1 MGRPFELLREL
12 GQTYRSLERDSVQA
26 QLHQAESEAKINFL
40 ETQLLVQEKLNLDL
54 GRRVKMLEQIL
65 LKERHELRVL
75 KKTLAEG
82 GGGQMEVEVEKNKAG
97 EAGGEIGGMKST
109 KTTPATRT
117 APDSNTSSSPEQETK
132 GGAAPGTAG
141 AGGAPSSSS
150 SAGTGSSTLSKLSEI
165 AQRLPQSRAV
175 SARQKLR
182 QYLQTSLFLN
192 DTLEADLLD
201 QIGSGEIPEINS
213 EVVPHQTSTELVKQD
228 WRWYASVEGPFCGAV
243 QKLCYDN
250 QRAILISGSEDGVMC
265 LFDMHDFNT
274 SEDVE
279 PFHVLRNP
287 GGRKITA
294 MAADFVTSN
303 IFVTGDI
310 SGSVTLW
317 KVGLR
322 AHTAAQETAE
332 LRDKNKQ
339 TPPDSSFDFL
349 EEITDLSLRAPHI
362 IAVSTKTEVH
372 LLKISPH
379 NPALGLS
386 KINTV
391 FKPYEEE
398 EEVDLDTAGEDNLVS
413 AVEKKSKLESDSE
426 EDKGKEVKES
436 GSIKK
441 GSSRSMKT
449 TYYPSQVAF
458 VKDDLLVVGFKCLTT
473 RCQQE
478 GNASST
484 RTIKSATMYE
494 IVEED
499 EESAKKSTDKSKED
513 DGERGKV
520 EEDVENEG
528 GKGHKDGN
536 ESATKK
542 NSSTSSEKEGTSKNG
557 DVDDGGRTSGS
568 SLGRLIAE
576 EDFAVLAT
584 EQGLLPRE
592 TSTSTRRVD
601 ITGLSYDS
609 ATGKVVLGV
618 GSLGEVWVYDVK
630 GQSITQRI
638 ESFTE
643 SLDALLLGVEDV
655 LFVGG
660 LSVCQRSSGAEVSSE
675 DDHGDGAEAVE
686 KMGGKGKKSPSSS
699 TGGENKEKG
708 AKNAAAG
715 KSRASTSS
723 QFPVTFQALQT
734 GTETEDAAGEPSSDL
749 IRASMDQVQKEV
761 AYNQSYYPGRFDEY
775 ERASAARMTSA
786 QGGSGAA
793 QPMSGIVTQLAEQ
806 SYASYGPS
814 NPGDEPGSPNP
825 KYAKAGSA
833 AVPATAPTSVTRAGP
848 LASGMPDVGTNRLPS
863 GY

>member
-1 MGRPFELLREL
+1 VKAKAAAAARDGR
-12 GQTYRSLERDSVQA
+12 
-26 QLHQAESEAKINFL
+26 SEAEDQAL
-40 ETQLLVQEKLNLDL
+40 
-54 GRRVKMLEQIL
+54 LEQQNDD
-65 LKERHELRVL
+65 HHH
-75 KKTLAEG
+75 
-82 GGGQMEVEVEKNKAG
+82 
-97 EAGGEIGGMKST
+97 ST
-109 KTTPATRT
+109 
-117 APDSNTSSSPEQETK
+117 S
-132 GGAAPGTAG
+132 APG
-141 AGGAPSSSS
+141 
-150 SAGTGSSTLSKLSEI
+150 
-165 AQRLPQSRAV
+165 
-175 SARQKLR
+175 
-182 QYLQTSLFLN
+182 
-192 DTLEADLLD
+192 
-201 QIGSGEIPEINS
+201 GEIPEINS

-339 TPPDSSFDFL
+339 TPPVLEEKPSKGSSFDFL

-568 SLGRLIAE
+568 SLGRLVLKEVLTYKSSVTTSAATTSTSTQEEETISTTTTTLMKILLPSVLATVGTSDKNSVGEIVNAASVLRLWDLPTGKNIAE

-708 AKNAAAG
+708 
-715 KSRASTSS
+715 SMVTSTRNRWGH
-723 QFPVTFQALQT
+723 VRIL
-734 GTETEDAAGEPSSDL
+734 
-749 IRASMDQVQKEV
+749 
-761 AYNQSYYPGRFDEY
+761 
-775 ERASAARMTSA
+775 
-786 QGGSGAA
+786 
-793 QPMSGIVTQLAEQ
+793 
-806 SYASYGPS
+806 
-814 NPGDEPGSPNP
+814 
-825 KYAKAGSA
+825 
-833 AVPATAPTSVTRAGP
+833 TR
-848 LASGMPDVGTNRLPS
+848 
-863 GY
+863 